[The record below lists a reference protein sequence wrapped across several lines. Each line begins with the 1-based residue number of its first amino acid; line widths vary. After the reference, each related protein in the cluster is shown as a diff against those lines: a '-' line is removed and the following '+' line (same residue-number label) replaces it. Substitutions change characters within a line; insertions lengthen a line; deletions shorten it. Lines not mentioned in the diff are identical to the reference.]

1 MLNKVPAD
9 QATAIMD
16 IFIHGIEHKPAA
28 VKRNR
33 FCH

>member
-9 QATAIMD
+9 QATATMD
-16 IFIHGIEHKPAA
+16 IFIHGIEHKPAG